1 MIRFVQSLP
10 NIVRRLTDQ
19 IASPAIQDMLI
30 RIVSAE
36 EAGVSGVIE
45 WLAGENLITL
55 LLSHLS
61 PLHSTSIHSVT
72 SELIK
77 SIITLCAPAPFNP
90 NTTSTGT
97 RDNRMIRELVSE
109 QSINTMIGFMLDPIE
124 LTDAGWVETGAPS
137 DPFVVHPLPS
147 IASATSSLSH
157 ICNILVEIIRRNNSD
172 FSEPHL
178 FHTLRHKLMMIQGQQ
193 PPDAREA
200 MEEALTDMG
209 SKMGIVHL
217 GHLILTLSDRF
228 HELHQ
233 LLLHPRSRGHGLL
246 LERFRI
252 VELYAELLHSSNM
265 SILNRR
271 SGPTYTHE
279 GILEGGLN
287 GLEALGQA
295 VEGEGEEEESDELPP
310 GDRLKRM
317 YLDHHVLPDV
327 VELFFRYPNNDFMH
341 HVVYDLL
348 QQILNGRLT
357 GTNRELIV
365 EMLCKAKL
373 VERILDAQR
382 LNDR

>member
-1 MIRFVQSLP
+1 
-10 NIVRRLTDQ
+10 
-19 IASPAIQDMLI
+19 
-30 RIVSAE
+30 VSAE
-36 EAGVSGVIE
+36 EAGVSGVVE
-45 WLAGENLITL
+45 WLAGEDLVPL

-61 PLHSTSIHSVT
+61 PGHSTSVHSIT

-90 NTTSTGT
+90 NTASSGT

-109 QSINTMIGFMLDPIE
+109 QSINTMIGFMLDPIQ
-124 LTDAGWVETGAPS
+124 LTDAEWVGTGAPS
-137 DPFVVHPLPS
+137 DPFIVHPLPS
-147 IASATSSLSH
+147 VASATSSLSH

-200 MEEALTDMG
+200 MEEALAQMG

-217 GHLILTLSDRF
+217 GHLISTLSDRF
-228 HELHQ
+228 HDLHQ
-233 LLLHPRSRGHGLL
+233 LLLRPRSRGQGLL

-271 SGPTYTHE
+271 SGPTYTQE
-279 GILEGGLN
+279 GILEGGLT

-295 VEGEGEEEESDELPP
+295 VEGDADEVDSEEQPP
-310 GDRLKRM
+310 GDRLKQM
-317 YLDHHVLPDV
+317 YLDHSVLPDV
-327 VELFFRYPNNDFMH
+327 VDLFFRYPNNDFMH

-357 GTNRELIV
+357 GTNRDLII

>member
-252 VELYAELLHSSNM
+252 V
-265 SILNRR
+265 
-271 SGPTYTHE
+271 
-279 GILEGGLN
+279 
-287 GLEALGQA
+287 
-295 VEGEGEEEESDELPP
+295 
-310 GDRLKRM
+310 
-317 YLDHHVLPDV
+317 
-327 VELFFRYPNNDFMH
+327 
-341 HVVYDLL
+341 
-348 QQILNGRLT
+348 
-357 GTNRELIV
+357 
-365 EMLCKAKL
+365 
-373 VERILDAQR
+373 
-382 LNDR
+382 